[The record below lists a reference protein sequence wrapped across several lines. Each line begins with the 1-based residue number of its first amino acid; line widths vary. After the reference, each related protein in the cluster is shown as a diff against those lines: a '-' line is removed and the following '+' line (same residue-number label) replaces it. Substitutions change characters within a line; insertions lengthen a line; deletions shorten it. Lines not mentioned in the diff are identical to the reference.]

1 MVDVQ
6 TLQEAFLN
14 MSLSFACF
22 SSEDSFWQYSP
33 PMLLYQHFQIFRW
46 QIKGIFNF
54 SLCMLNQNTF
64 I

>member
-22 SSEDSFWQYSP
+22 PDQAFF
-33 PMLLYQHFQIFRW
+33 L
-46 QIKGIFNF
+46 GGGGGG
-54 SLCMLNQNTF
+54 
-64 I
+64 